1 MSYLDSS
8 NHRLR
13 TYMYVVTLCDARCVS
28 REFGY
33 TCSRSRSLR
42 GRFVWHAPVRSLAGG
57 FVPAGTAI
65 ADALSA
71 RLVIAKLAISLAP
84 YCGSLVGAIT
94 WLSWILL
101 YLAKPTYVQVRTCR
115 DRQLVTTRMSSTTC
129 WFVSDFYIP
138 RLNPVFN

>member
-33 TCSRSRSLR
+33 TCSRSRLLH

-57 FVPAGTAI
+57 FVPAGAAI
-65 ADALSA
+65 ADAILV
-71 RLVIAKLAISLAP
+71 RLAIAKLAISLAP
-84 YCGSLVGAIT
+84 HCGSLVGAIT
-94 WLSWILL
+94 WLAWILL
-101 YLAKPTYVQVRTCR
+101 YLAEPRYVNVRTCS
-115 DRQLVTTRMSSTTC
+115 DRQLVVTSMSSKN
-129 WFVSDFYIP
+129 VP
-138 RLNPVFN
+138 K